1 MVSSLL
7 SGLAQ
12 LLHVALVLAAAPLL
26 AGVLAWLEAR
36 MQGRAG
42 PSPLQPWRDM
52 RRALGQM
59 PVVGEGASWVMRAA
73 PGLRVAVLAV
83 AACLVPGFS
92 LHMAL
97 APAADLLVVLG
108 LLGLAQAL
116 GVLGAL
122 DEGMAASGQAALGAA
137 VRSAL
142 GLPALLA
149 VVAAL
154 ALAAGDTALPAI
166 LELPHD
172 EAPELLPAL
181 LPLGLAL
188 MLVAAG
194 AGGVP
199 VGGLSGRYLALHG
212 AAEALRMMVWLG
224 LVAVLVLPPGLPA
237 ARSDPAATVG
247 DWLMFLPLWLAKIG
261 LLAVGVAALRVLL
274 PARTARQAAALAG
287 LACLLALL
295 GLALLLAGQGVRA
308 GWGR

>member
-1 MVSSLL
+1 MVSTLL

-12 LLHVALVLAAAPLL
+12 MLHMALVLAAAPLL

-42 PSPLQPWRDM
+42 ASPLQPWRDM

-59 PVVGEGASWVMRAA
+59 PVMGEGASWLMRAA

-83 AACLVPGFS
+83 AAFLMPGFT

-122 DEGMAASGQAALGAA
+122 DEGAAAPGQAALGAA

-166 LELPHD
+166 LELPFD
-172 EAPELLPAL
+172 EAPGLLPAL

-194 AGGVP
+194 QGGVP
-199 VGGLSGRYLALHG
+199 VGGLSGRYLALHE
-212 AAEALRMMVWLG
+212 AAEALRMVVWLG

-237 ARSDPAATVG
+237 ARNDPAATVG
-247 DWLMFLPLWLAKIG
+247 DWLVFLPLWLAKLG
-261 LLAVGVAALRVLL
+261 GLAVAVAALRVLL

-308 GWGR
+308 GWGL